1 MQCVTFFH
9 VLLHR
14 ATIYNMEQEINTFDA
29 LLSIMERLRAE
40 CPWDKK
46 QTWESLRHLTIE
58 ETFELSDA
66 IMDNDEEE
74 VCKELGDLILHIVFY
89 SKIASEKGLFGIA
102 DVLEKIN
109 KKLIRRHPHIFGDV
123 VVNSA
128 EDVKN
133 NWERIKI
140 ENEHKQSVLEGV
152 PRSLPSLIKAYRMQ
166 EKAAGVGFDWASDKD
181 VWDKVKEEYG
191 EFKEAVNIP
200 DNHEHTEEEF
210 GDLLFALVNYARWKD
225 INPED
230 ALEKANR
237 KFIYRFQ
244 YIEQRAKEAGKKLHE
259 MTLAEMDVFWN
270 EAKNN
275 GSASLR
281 TE

>member
-1 MQCVTFFH
+1 
-9 VLLHR
+9 
-14 ATIYNMEQEINTFDA
+14 MEQEIDTFEA
-29 LLSIMERLRAE
+29 LLGILEKLRAE

-66 IMDNDEEE
+66 IMDNDGEE

-89 SKIASEKGLFGIA
+89 AKIASEKGLFTIA

-123 VVNSA
+123 VVSSA
-128 EDVKN
+128 EEVKN

-140 ENEHKQSVLEGV
+140 ENEHKASVLEGV

-166 EKAAGVGFDWASDKD
+166 EKAAGVGFDWPSDKE

-191 EFKEAVNIP
+191 EFKEAVNAS
-200 DNHEHTEEEF
+200 DDHEHTEEEF
-210 GDLLFALVNYARWKD
+210 GDLLFALVNYARWKQ

-237 KFIYRFQ
+237 KFIHRFQ
-244 YIEQRAKEAGKKLHE
+244 HIEQRAKESGKKLHE

-270 EAKNN
+270 EAKVKI
-275 GSASLR
+275 
-281 TE
+281 